1 MRHIQDH
8 TGPWWSL
15 LCLCIIHFTIFY
27 LTHAIHAMG
36 ATEAGSKDVEAL
48 IALAVWS
55 RWWRVLVAAESSNSK
70 GYVENVN
77 EIVMETKKEEA
88 DAPPNAWGTDG
99 VSAAYVGIYC
109 NDTASSWENKSL
121 RHIKTKDADAKI
133 VLKVSSF
140 HFVSKSTR

>member
-1 MRHIQDH
+1 
-8 TGPWWSL
+8 
-15 LCLCIIHFTIFY
+15 
-27 LTHAIHAMG
+27 MG

-48 IALAVWS
+48 TALAPDQGDDVS
-55 RWWRVLVAAESSNSK
+55 WWVQKAQIQRETNW
-70 GYVENVN
+70 ECERNC
-77 EIVMETKKEEA
+77 ETKKEEA

-121 RHIKTKDADAKI
+121 RHIKTKDAEDADAKI